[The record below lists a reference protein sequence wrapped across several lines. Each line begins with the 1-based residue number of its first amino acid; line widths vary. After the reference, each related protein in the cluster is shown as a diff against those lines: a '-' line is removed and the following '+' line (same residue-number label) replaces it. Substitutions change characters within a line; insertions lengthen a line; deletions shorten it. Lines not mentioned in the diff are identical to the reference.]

1 MIPNKVRS
9 LCQFLALIQPPYLCP
24 TQTASYLLTF
34 TTHNDDDDNETSW
47 STESKSL
54 TAPHEVVVEEIESER
69 FQLEKNYTVTVTITT
84 ALGNVSSSA
93 AVFSK
98 W

>member
-1 MIPNKVRS
+1 MRS
-9 LCQFLALIQPPYLCP
+9 HCQLLVLIQPPYLCP

-34 TTHNDDDDNETSW
+34 TSPNDDDDNETSW
-47 STESKSL
+47 STESKTL
-54 TAPHEVVVEEIESER
+54 TAPREVVVDVIESER
-69 FQLEKNYTVTVTITT
+69 FQLEKNYTVTATITT

-93 AVFSK
+93 TMFSK